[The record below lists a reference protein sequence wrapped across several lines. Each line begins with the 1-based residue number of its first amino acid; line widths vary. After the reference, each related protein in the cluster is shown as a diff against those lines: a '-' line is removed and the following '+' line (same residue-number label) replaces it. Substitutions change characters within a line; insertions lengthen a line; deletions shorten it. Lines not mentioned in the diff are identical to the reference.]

1 MAPRPTLATDGPLA
15 RDAERAVELLVED
28 LQAGWDHH
36 DADITDR
43 RLGDDVMWGSP
54 FGASLRGYDRLHG
67 IHEELKKKS
76 VGGDA
81 TRFELVQWLT
91 PAPGVAVA
99 QVRRDALDERGRPI
113 TPTEDSDGA
122 FSEMALYVLVERDDD
137 WWVAAGQNTLISR

>member
-1 MAPRPTLATDGPLA
+1 MARRPTIGIGGTPAH
-15 RDAERAVELLVED
+15 DAERAVALLRED
-28 LQAGWDHH
+28 LQFGWDHH

-54 FGASLRGYDRLHG
+54 FGAALRGYDRLHG
-67 IHEELKKKS
+67 IHEELKQKS

-81 TRFELVQWLT
+81 SHFEVVEWLT

-99 QVRRDALDERGRPI
+99 QIRRAALDERGAPLPASRD
-113 TPTEDSDGA
+113 TDGA
-122 FSEMALYVLVERDDD
+122 FSEMALYVLVERDGD

>member
-1 MAPRPTLATDGPLA
+1 MSTRPTLATDGPAA
-15 RDAERAVELLVED
+15 RGAERAVELLVED
-28 LQAGWDHH
+28 LQAGWDRH

-67 IHEELKKKS
+67 IHAELKRKS

-99 QVRRDALDERGRPI
+99 QVRRDALDASGHPI
-113 TPTEDSDGA
+113 TPSGDTDGA
-122 FSEMALYVLVERDDD
+122 FSEMALYVLVEREGE
-137 WWVAAGQNTLISR
+137 WWVAAGQNTPITR